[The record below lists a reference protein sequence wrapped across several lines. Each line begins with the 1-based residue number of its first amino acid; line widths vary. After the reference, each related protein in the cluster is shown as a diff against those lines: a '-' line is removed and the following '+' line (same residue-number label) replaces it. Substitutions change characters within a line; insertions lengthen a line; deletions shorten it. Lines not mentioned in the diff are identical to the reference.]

1 MLEQLN
7 QKSVDTV
14 VQSVSARIRISP
26 THTALSKD
34 RVMNKSQA
42 VIEK

>member
-7 QKSVDTV
+7 QKSVDIV
-14 VQSVSARIRISP
+14 VQSVSARISP
-26 THTALSKD
+26 TLATLKND